1 MTATAALGV
10 AGSLPAVAAA
20 RTPDTPIV
28 WLDGDAP
35 GFNEGMTFGIPWP
48 LGAVKASTQ
57 FALGDVPVQSWP
69 IAYWPDGSLKWS
81 AHATA
86 AGAASA
92 ANYRLKPGT
101 PAAPAASV
109 KVTQT
114 TDSIAITCG
123 DRQWTVPTRG
133 EVLISGATVA
143 GRQVMGAVSLT
154 VLTQDTPGLDDSD
167 AVKQTRHRGV
177 VTRAT
182 IEQAGPVR
190 VVIKLDGHHSDGARQ
205 WLPFSVRLYAH
216 AGAESLRIVHS
227 FIWDGDETTDFIR
240 GIGLTASV
248 PMRDEL
254 YDRHVRFTGQEG
266 GVWGEA
272 VRPLTGL
279 RRDTGKVNREAQVA
293 GRAIPDLAG
302 MNANVRAN
310 LVHIPAWGDFTL
322 SQSTADGYSIK
333 KRTLPGHGWID
344 VISSHRASGLVYAGG
359 ATGGVTLGLKDFWQR
374 AATRLDVRNAASEE
388 AAVTAWLW
396 SPDGPAMDM
405 RTYRPVWGMETFEA
419 QNKGLDITYEDYEPG
434 WDRAYG
440 AARTSELMLWALAA
454 TPERPRLA
462 QMAVATATPP
472 RLTTTPVRLHQAG
485 VFGEW
490 SLPDTSTPIRA
501 AIENRFTYQLDY
513 YLSQIEQHRWYGFW
527 NYGDVMHTYD
537 ADRHA
542 WRYDIGGFAWD
553 NSELSTDMMLWYGY
567 LRSGRADVFRMAEAM
582 TRQTGEA
589 DVYHLG
595 PWKGFGTRHG
605 VQFFSDSSKQPR
617 VSQAAYRRF
626 FYYLTADERTGDLMR
641 DLVNSENSLQ
651 NVYIERK
658 VRAGGTGQAR
668 ERVPGTVDCAFG
680 TSWGSFIAAW
690 FTEWERTADTKWRD
704 RIVNGMN
711 TIATMKY
718 GWFAG
723 GAPFDLKTGK
733 FLGAGDKV
741 SISHLNGVFGVY
753 EMHMELLPLL
763 DVPAYKKV
771 WLDYCKYYNAPETEI
786 EAFLGEKPRGRN
798 LREGHSRL
806 TAYAARELKD
816 EALAKRAWEE
826 LLGGDNPRWR
836 TNLKPQTTR
845 IAGSDVLHPLDED
858 PAISTN
864 GAAQW
869 GLAAT
874 ANLALIPQALD
885 AEGAGY
891 L

>member
-1 MTATAALGV
+1 
-10 AGSLPAVAAA
+10 
-20 RTPDTPIV
+20 
-28 WLDGDAP
+28 
-35 GFNEGMTFGIPWP
+35 
-48 LGAVKASTQ
+48 
-57 FALGDVPVQSWP
+57 
-69 IAYWPDGSLKWS
+69 
-81 AHATA
+81 
-86 AGAASA
+86 
-92 ANYRLKPGT
+92 
-101 PAAPAASV
+101 
-109 KVTQT
+109 
-114 TDSIAITCG
+114 
-123 DRQWTVPTRG
+123 
-133 EVLISGATVA
+133 
-143 GRQVMGAVSLT
+143 
-154 VLTQDTPGLDDSD
+154 
-167 AVKQTRHRGV
+167 
-177 VTRAT
+177 
-182 IEQAGPVR
+182 
-190 VVIKLDGHHSDGARQ
+190 
-205 WLPFSVRLYAH
+205 
-216 AGAESLRIVHS
+216 
-227 FIWDGDETTDFIR
+227 
-240 GIGLTASV
+240 
-248 PMRDEL
+248 
-254 YDRHVRFTGQEG
+254 
-266 GVWGEA
+266 
-272 VRPLTGL
+272 
-279 RRDTGKVNREAQVA
+279 
-293 GRAIPDLAG
+293 
-302 MNANVRAN
+302 
-310 LVHIPAWGDFTL
+310 
-322 SQSTADGYSIK
+322 
-333 KRTLPGHGWID
+333 
-344 VISSHRASGLVYAGG
+344 
-359 ATGGVTLGLKDFWQR
+359 
-374 AATRLDVRNAASEE
+374 
-388 AAVTAWLW
+388 
-396 SPDGPAMDM
+396 MDM
-405 RTYRPVWGMETFEA
+405 RTYRPVWGMESFEA

-440 AARTSELMLWALAA
+440 AARTSELMLWAVAA

-462 QMAVATATPP
+462 QMATATATPP
-472 RLTTTPVRLHQAG
+472 RLTTTPARLHQAG

-490 SLPDTSTPIRA
+490 SLPDTSTPVRA

-626 FYYLTADERTGDLMR
+626 YYYLTADERTGDLMR
-641 DLVNSENSLQ
+641 DLVNSEDSLQ

-658 VRAGGTGQAR
+658 VNAGGTGQAR
-668 ERVPGTVDCAFG
+668 ERVPGTVDCSFG

-690 FTEWERTADTKWRD
+690 YTEWERTGDTRWRD
-704 RIVNGMN
+704 RILNGMN
-711 TIATMKY
+711 SIAKLKY

-771 WLDYCKYYNAPETEI
+771 WLDYCKYYNAPEAEI
-786 EAFLGEKPRGRN
+786 EAFLGSKPRGRN
-798 LREGHSRL
+798 LREGHSRF

-816 EALAKRAWEE
+816 EALAKRAAEE
-826 LLGGDNPRWR
+826 FLSGDNPRWR
-836 TNLKPQTTR
+836 TNLKPHTTR